1 MWNWLGFRKPE
12 AAAVASAARFNP
24 KRVRRVLLDCANE
37 IGGEASARTRVAELA
52 AMYRPLADDGKR
64 AFLEL
69 LAASGD
75 ADDVEAALLD
85 DYAKSDG
92 AARRL
97 AALRLR
103 AALAATPLRVLRQ
116 FNLLPDG
123 VKFLVDVRA
132 DALRLGARDGP
143 ALAIVDEALLALFR
157 DWFV

>member
-12 AAAVASAARFNP
+12 AAAVASAARFNA
-24 KRVRRVLLDCANE
+24 KRVRRVLLDCASE

-52 AMYRPLADDGKR
+52 AMYRPAADYGKR
-64 AFLEL
+64 
-69 LAASGD
+69 
-75 ADDVEAALLD
+75 
-85 DYAKSDG
+85 DG

-123 VKFLVDVRA
+123 VKFLVDLRA
-132 DALRLGARDGP
+132 DAL
-143 ALAIVDEALLALFR
+143 
-157 DWFV
+157 